1 MESAIGILPKINQCE
16 DIDMIWEDFIALVI
30 AGLACG
36 FVDAS
41 LGMGYGVTS
50 ASVLVSF
57 GIAPAIASASVHTA
71 EAVVDSFSAGAHLKF
86 GNVRK
91 DVLVP
96 LLTCGTVGAILGA
109 AGLSYLSL
117 TAAKPVVASILLCMG
132 LAVLAKFL
140 FRWKRGDNP
149 SSPSESRDVN
159 YSARKLGALGFLAG
173 FVDAAG
179 GGGWGPILTPAFV
192 ATGSS
197 PRKAVGT
204 VEFTEPIISIAA
216 VVTFGLIV
224 GFESFLWNI
233 VLPVLIGGIILTPI
247 AAYVC
252 SKTPKRLLGILVG
265 LCVTILNIRT
275 LITVFL

>member
-1 MESAIGILPKINQCE
+1 
-16 DIDMIWEDFIALVI
+16 MIWEDFIALVA

-57 GIAPAIASASVHTA
+57 GIAPAVASASVHTA
-71 EAVVDSFSAGAHLKF
+71 EAVVDTISGGSHLKF

-91 DVLVP
+91 DLLVP
-96 LLTCGTVGAILGA
+96 LLICGTIGAVLGA
-109 AGLSYLSL
+109 AGLSFLALS
-117 TAAKPVVASILLCMG
+117 AAKPIVASVLMCMG
-132 LAVLAKFL
+132 LVISIKFL
-140 FRWKRGDNP
+140 FRWKKGRKSSSSLSP
-149 SSPSESRDVN
+149 SSSEEVN
-159 YSARKLGALGFLAG
+159 YSKKKIAALGFVAG
-173 FVDAAG
+173 FVDASG

-192 ATGSS
+192 ATGSN

-204 VEFTEPIISIAA
+204 VEFTEPIVSVATFI
-216 VVTFGLIV
+216 TFGLII

-247 AAYVC
+247 AAYLC
-252 SKTPKRLLGILVG
+252 SKTPRRLLGILVG
-265 LCVTILNIRT
+265 LWVAVLNIRT
-275 LITVFL
+275 LIMVLL

>member
-1 MESAIGILPKINQCE
+1 MVAAG
-16 DIDMIWEDFIALVI
+16 MIWADFIALVV

-71 EAVVDSFSAGAHLKF
+71 EAVVDTISGGAHLKL

-91 DVLVP
+91 DLLLP
-96 LLTCGTVGAILGA
+96 LLSCGTPGAVLGA

-117 TAAKPVVASILLCMG
+117 SAAKPVVVSILMCMG
-132 LAVLAKFL
+132 LAILVKFV
-140 FRWKRGDNP
+140 FRWKKRGNP
-149 SSPSESRDVN
+149 SLASEQEEAECSGKRI
-159 YSARKLGALGFLAG
+159 AALGFVAG

-192 ATGSS
+192 AAGSN

-204 VEFTEPIISIAA
+204 VGSTEPIISIAT
-216 VVTFGLIV
+216 VVTFGLII
-224 GFESFLWNI
+224 GFESFLWN
-233 VLPVLIGGIILTPI
+233 VLVPVLIGGIVLTPI

-252 SKTPKRLLGILVG
+252 AKTPRRLLGILVG
-265 LCVTILNIRT
+265 LWVTILNVRT
-275 LITVFL
+275 LLLALL